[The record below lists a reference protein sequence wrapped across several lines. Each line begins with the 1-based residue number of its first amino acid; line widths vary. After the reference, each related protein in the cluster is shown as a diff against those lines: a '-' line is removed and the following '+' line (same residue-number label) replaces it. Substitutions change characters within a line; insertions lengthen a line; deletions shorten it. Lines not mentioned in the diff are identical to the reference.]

1 MLNPHKIFDG
11 NEERKKIMRGK
22 EKNNKVV
29 RPMQFKT
36 WDDDKNDQTDICNV
50 ISQRENNI
58 TASKCTSF

>member
-36 WDDDKNDQTDICNV
+36 
-50 ISQRENNI
+50 
-58 TASKCTSF
+58 